1 MKPSHPLEIFET
13 RDDHV
18 SWDKYEEQIDLIE
31 ELTEDEK
38 LRAKGGMR
46 YLRALLGED
55 FLRRGVVEGNPI
67 FSWFFSNA
75 APHARRSLI
84 RLAEELR
91 SFENAAGFNGLIAR
105 LKNAEKAPE
114 ALSVL
119 GAASSFALVGFIV
132 SFDPRVKS
140 TGKVPDL
147 LLVDSNNGEEI
158 YVEVSR
164 LRRGGL
170 QELNSHTYHMI
181 FNEVLNAIWA
191 CANPDDITAPH
202 VLPHVRIL
210 KSISLK
216 ELPEVIRR
224 IREAIFETGTSNE
237 YREIKI
243 GNVVEMAVSPANDHS
258 RAEAWASER
267 DMRDLVEAP
276 PIRLDQELRKATD
289 KINKELDQLPADK
302 PGIVTIPTSE
312 NMLFLVFDPRQIIIE
327 IAEEAR
333 HHPNLLCSAL
343 SHTVMDGR
351 HEPRV
356 ATLGDHAF
364 VTRMNDL
371 STDRTAFVMNENFG
385 LSLSA
390 STIEKVRSAFLN
402 I

>member
-1 MKPSHPLEIFET
+1 MKPSDPLEIFET

-18 SWDKYEEQIDLIE
+18 SWDKYEKQIDLIE
-31 ELTEDEK
+31 ELTEEEK
-38 LRAKGGMR
+38 QRAKGGMR

-55 FLRRGVVEGNPI
+55 FLRRAVVEGNPI

-91 SFENAAGFNGLIAR
+91 CFENAASFNGLVAR

-119 GAASSFALVGFIV
+119 GAASILARVGFIV
-132 SFDPRVKS
+132 SFDPMVKS

-147 LLVDSNNGEEI
+147 FLVDPDNAEEI

-191 CANPDDITAPH
+191 CADPDDITAPH

-210 KSISLK
+210 RSISLK
-216 ELPEVIRR
+216 ELPEVIKRT
-224 IREAIFETGTSNE
+224 REAIFETGTSNE
-237 YREIKI
+237 FREIKI
-243 GNVVEMAVSPANDHS
+243 GNVVEMAVSPATDHS

-267 DMRDLVEAP
+267 GMRDLVEAP
-276 PIRLDQELRKATD
+276 PIRLDKELKKASD
-289 KINKELDQLPADK
+289 KINRELDQLPADK

-312 NMLFLVFDPRQIIIE
+312 NMLFFVFDPYQIIIE

-333 HHPNLLCSAL
+333 HHPNLLCAAL

-351 HEPRV
+351 QEPCV

-371 STDRTAFVMNENFG
+371 STNRIAFVMNENFG